1 MSTRNTGPEAS
12 RPGNDGLGDSGP
24 GDSGPGNDG
33 FGDSGSGDSGSGNDG
48 PGDSRPGDN
57 GLGNSAPGNSAPGNS
72 PPGDGVPSTL
82 GELASQAGRWLG
94 RSFTD
99 SGQHTGVVA
108 QDPYDQIAWRDTYAQ
123 SAGLREL
130 AEELGGRH
138 GYPLDLLTD
147 AFLAAYKVRPRVRER
162 AEMAPSRLVNHQ
174 IITSLTQAPDFA
186 ELRRETVGDPYAAAM
201 AVLAQATALREMWE
215 GTRSTQEQAEQAQQ
229 AQRDA
234 EATAAAVGE
243 ALQQAA
249 NGADQAG
256 NGSATAATAAVRRA
270 VGAAEAAEAEALRAV
285 RNATRTLE
293 AATPGI
299 RTVARHAAARSAA
312 AARQETT
319 LLRAWGV
326 APGELERTPYDER
339 VRLAQ
344 LLRGSRLTRWA
355 ELIGRFRQM
364 ASGER
369 ARRVENTT
377 GELVGV
383 TLGNDLTRIVPAE
396 LAHLGLP
403 ELRAVFAAR
412 YAAEELMLYDSQGE
426 QSTGQGAIIACVD
439 TSHSMYEG
447 GPGGVTREAWAKACA
462 LALLDQAH
470 RAGRDFVGILFS
482 SADQIRVCRFPAD
495 EAAGIARVVDFAE
508 TFLGGGT
515 SYQTPLSAAS
525 ELLAEE
531 FNDTARSRGDIVM
544 ITDDECDV
552 TEEWTRGW
560 NEAKRLLGFRVFGVA
575 VGAPRAA
582 EAGSV
587 LDALCDNLRC
597 VEDLTDVHAAADLF
611 RVI

>member
-1 MSTRNTGPEAS
+1 MTGTGGSTAEENGPVDS
-12 RPGNDGLGDSGP
+12 RSVDSRSVDSGVV
-24 GDSGPGNDG
+24 
-33 FGDSGSGDSGSGNDG
+33 
-48 PGDSRPGDN
+48 DSRSVDSTPG
-57 GLGNSAPGNSAPGNS
+57 A
-72 PPGDGVPSTL
+72 PSTL
-82 GELASQAGRWLG
+82 SELAGQAGRWLG
-94 RSFTD
+94 RSPTT
-99 SGQHTGVVA
+99 SGQHTAAVPQG
-108 QDPYDQIAWRDTYAQ
+108 PYDQIAWRDTYAQ

-138 GYPLDLLTD
+138 GHPVDLLTD

-162 AEMAPSRLVNHQ
+162 AEMAPLRLVNHQ
-174 IITSLTQAPDFA
+174 VISSLTQAPEFA

-201 AVLAQATALREMWE
+201 AVLAQATALRRVWE
-215 GTRSTQEQAEQAQQ
+215 GTRGAQEQAERARQAQQ
-229 AQRDA
+229 DA
-234 EATAAAVGE
+234 EAAAAAVGA

-249 NGADQAG
+249 SEAGQAG
-256 NGSATAATAAVRRA
+256 SGPETPATAAVRRA
-270 VGAAEAAEAEALRAV
+270 IGAAEAAEAEAQRAT
-285 RNATRTLE
+285 RTATRTLE

-299 RTVARHAAARSAA
+299 RAVAREAAVRSAK
-312 AARQETT
+312 AARQEAT

-326 APGELERTPYDER
+326 GPGELERTPYDER
-339 VRLAQ
+339 ARLAR
-344 LLRGSRLTRWA
+344 LLRGTRLSRWA

-369 ARRVENTT
+369 ARKVENTV

-383 TLGNDLTRIVPAE
+383 TLGNDLSRIVPSE

-426 QSTGQGAIIACVD
+426 RTTGQGAIIVCVD
-439 TSHSMYEG
+439 TSHSMYQE

-482 SADQIRVCRFPAD
+482 SADQLRVCRFPAD
-495 EAAGIARVVDFAE
+495 EPLGIARVVDFTE

-531 FNDTARSRGDIVM
+531 FNEAARKRGDIVM
-544 ITDDECDV
+544 ITDDECEV
-552 TEEWTRGW
+552 TEEWTRDW
-560 NEAKRLLGFRVFGVA
+560 NEAKRRLGFRVFGVA

-587 LDALCDNLRC
+587 LDVLSDNLRC

-611 RVI
+611 HVI